1 MKHPLLHATLRRF
14 LSSYKKQ
21 LILMKK
27 FTYFLFV
34 LGALLLVGKNSN
46 AQEYK
51 PNYPFALGLKF
62 GGYENGISGK
72 YFMTDATSL
81 EGIIGFR
88 SGGVVITGLY
98 EINQKVFNTEGFR
111 FYYGFGAHIG
121 GVGRGVYKRFNG
133 DNEDYNSSQILLGA
147 DGVIGLEYVI
157 PQSPIAVSL
166 DLNPRLE
173 LATGPF
179 FDIAPGL
186 GIKYT
191 F

>member
-1 MKHPLLHATLRRF
+1 MKKAIYSLII
-14 LSSYKKQ
+14 LSS
-21 LILMKK
+21 
-27 FTYFLFV
+27 
-34 LGALLLVGKNSN
+34 LLLISKNSN
-46 AQEYK
+46 AQDYK
-51 PNYPFALGLKF
+51 PNYQFAAGLKF

-72 YFMTDATSL
+72 YFMTDANSI
-81 EGIIGFR
+81 EGVLGLR
-88 SGGVVITGLY
+88 SHGLVVTGLY
-98 EINQKVFNTEGFR
+98 EFNIKISNIDGFR
-111 FYYGFGAHIG
+111 FYYGFGAHAG
-121 GVGRGVYKRFNG
+121 AVGAGVYRRFGGG
-133 DNEDYNSSQILLGA
+133 DEIYNKSQVLLGA
-147 DGVIGLEYVI
+147 DGVLGLEYVI

>member
-1 MKHPLLHATLRRF
+1 MKKTTNF
-14 LSSYKKQ
+14 L
-21 LILMKK
+21 LILGVL
-27 FTYFLFV
+27 LFI
-34 LGALLLVGKNSN
+34 GNSSK

-51 PNYPFALGLKF
+51 PDYQYAIGLKF

-72 YFMTDATSL
+72 YFMDSNTSL
-81 EGIIGFR
+81 EGLIGFR
-88 SGGVVITGLY
+88 SNGLVFTGLY
-98 EINQKVFNTEGFR
+98 ELNQQAFNMEGFR

-121 GVGRGVYKRFNG
+121 AIGAGYYKNYGHDEF
-133 DNEDYNSSQILLGA
+133 YNSSQILLGV

-157 PQSPIAVSL
+157 PRSPIAVSL

-179 FDIAPGL
+179 FDLAPGL
-186 GIKYT
+186 GIKYA